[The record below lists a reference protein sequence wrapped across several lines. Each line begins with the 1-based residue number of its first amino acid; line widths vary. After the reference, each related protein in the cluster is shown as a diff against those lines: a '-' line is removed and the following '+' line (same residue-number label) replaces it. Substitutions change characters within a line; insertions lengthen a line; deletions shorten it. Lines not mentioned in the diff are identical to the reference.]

1 MRNITAPRTVSFEEA
16 LRNLASR
23 LTGVPAST
31 LPRTQEGIV
40 QFMAENLPPAI
51 DVDGLAEAVTA
62 EVIAR
67 LGKDAAEV
75 LTQMDTDTA
84 ETTEDAPNLTADGT
98 KTTEAT
104 EAPPVLKTALRKPQ
118 EPQSVTKPNLLTN
131 RKDDKNG

>member
-23 LTGVPAST
+23 LTGVSASS
-31 LPRTQEGIV
+31 LPRTQEGVV

-75 LTQMDTDTA
+75 LAQMDTGTA
-84 ETTEDAPNLTADGT
+84 ETTEAAPNLTADGT
-98 KTTEAT
+98 KATEAT
-104 EAPPVLKTALRKPQ
+104 EDTTGTQNGSQKATGAAKRNKTK
-118 EPQSVTKPNLLTN
+118 ST
-131 RKDDKNG
+131 D

>member
-23 LTGVPAST
+23 LTGVSASS
-31 LPRTQEGIV
+31 LPRTQEGVV

-75 LTQMDTDTA
+75 LAQMDTGTA
-84 ETTEDAPNLTADGT
+84 ETTEDAPNLTADGAKAAEAAEDTTGTQNGSQKATGAAKRNKT
-98 KTTEAT
+98 KST
-104 EAPPVLKTALRKPQ
+104 
-118 EPQSVTKPNLLTN
+118 
-131 RKDDKNG
+131 D

>member
-23 LTGVPAST
+23 LAGVPAST

-98 KTTEAT
+98 KATEAT
-104 EAPPVLKTALRKPQ
+104 EDTTGTQNGSQKATGAAKRNKTK
-118 EPQSVTKPNLLTN
+118 ST
-131 RKDDKNG
+131 D

>member
-23 LTGVPAST
+23 LTGVSASS
-31 LPRTQEGIV
+31 LPRTQEGV
-40 QFMAENLPPAI
+40 VRFMAENLPPAI

-75 LTQMDTDTA
+75 LAQMDTGTA

-98 KTTEAT
+98 KATEAT
-104 EAPPVLKTALRKPQ
+104 EDTTGTQNGSQKATGAAKRNKTK
-118 EPQSVTKPNLLTN
+118 ST
-131 RKDDKNG
+131 D

>member
-23 LTGVPAST
+23 LTGVSASS
-31 LPRTQEGIV
+31 LPRTQEGVV

-75 LTQMDTDTA
+75 LAQMDTGTA

-98 KTTEAT
+98 KATEAT
-104 EAPPVLKTALRKPQ
+104 KDTTGTQNGSQKATGAAKRNKTK
-118 EPQSVTKPNLLTN
+118 ST
-131 RKDDKNG
+131 D

>member
-23 LTGVPAST
+23 LSGAPAST
-31 LPRTQEGIV
+31 LPRTQEGVV

-75 LTQMDTDTA
+75 LAQMDTDTA

-98 KTTEAT
+98 KATEAT
-104 EAPPVLKTALRKPQ
+104 EDTTGTQNGSQKATGAAKRNKTK
-118 EPQSVTKPNLLTN
+118 ST
-131 RKDDKNG
+131 D

>member
-23 LTGVPAST
+23 LTGVSAST

-98 KTTEAT
+98 KATEAT
-104 EAPPVLKTALRKPQ
+104 EDTTGTQNGSQKATGAAKRNKTK
-118 EPQSVTKPNLLTN
+118 ST
-131 RKDDKNG
+131 D

>member
-23 LTGVPAST
+23 LTGVSASS
-31 LPRTQEGIV
+31 LPRTQEGVV

-75 LTQMDTDTA
+75 LAQMDTGTA

-98 KTTEAT
+98 KATEAT
-104 EAPPVLKTALRKPQ
+104 EDTTGTQNGSQKAIGAAKRNKTK
-118 EPQSVTKPNLLTN
+118 ST
-131 RKDDKNG
+131 D

>member
-31 LPRTQEGIV
+31 LSRTQEGVV

-75 LTQMDTDTA
+75 LAQMDTDTA

-98 KTTEAT
+98 KATEAT
-104 EAPPVLKTALRKPQ
+104 EDTTGTQNGSQKATGAAKRNKTK
-118 EPQSVTKPNLLTN
+118 ST
-131 RKDDKNG
+131 D

>member
-23 LTGVPAST
+23 LTGVSASS
-31 LPRTQEGIV
+31 LPRTQEGVV

-75 LTQMDTDTA
+75 LAQMDTGTA
-84 ETTEDAPNLTADGT
+84 ETTEYAPNLTADGT
-98 KTTEAT
+98 KATEAT
-104 EAPPVLKTALRKPQ
+104 EDTTGTQNGSQKATGAAKRNKTK
-118 EPQSVTKPNLLTN
+118 ST
-131 RKDDKNG
+131 D

>member
-31 LPRTQEGIV
+31 LPRTQVGIV

-98 KTTEAT
+98 KATEAT
-104 EAPPVLKTALRKPQ
+104 EDTTGTQNGSQKATGAAKRNKTK
-118 EPQSVTKPNLLTN
+118 ST
-131 RKDDKNG
+131 D

>member
-31 LPRTQEGIV
+31 LPRTQESIV

-98 KTTEAT
+98 KATEAT
-104 EAPPVLKTALRKPQ
+104 EDTTGTQNGSQKATGAAKRNKTK
-118 EPQSVTKPNLLTN
+118 ST
-131 RKDDKNG
+131 D

>member
-31 LPRTQEGIV
+31 LSRTQEGIV

-98 KTTEAT
+98 KATEAT
-104 EAPPVLKTALRKPQ
+104 EDTTGTQNGSQKATGAAKRNKTK
-118 EPQSVTKPNLLTN
+118 ST
-131 RKDDKNG
+131 D

>member
-23 LTGVPAST
+23 LTGVSASS
-31 LPRTQEGIV
+31 LPRTQEGVV

-75 LTQMDTDTA
+75 IAQMDTGTA

-98 KTTEAT
+98 KATEAT
-104 EAPPVLKTALRKPQ
+104 EDTTGTQNGSQKATGAAKRNKTK
-118 EPQSVTKPNLLTN
+118 ST
-131 RKDDKNG
+131 D

>member
-1 MRNITAPRTVSFEEA
+1 M
-16 LRNLASR
+16 
-23 LTGVPAST
+23 
-31 LPRTQEGIV
+31 

-75 LTQMDTDTA
+75 LAQMNTGTA

-98 KTTEAT
+98 KAAEAT
-104 EAPPVLKTALRKPQ
+104 KDTTDAQNGSQKVTGAAKRNKTK
-118 EPQSVTKPNLLTN
+118 ST
-131 RKDDKNG
+131 D

>member
-1 MRNITAPRTVSFEEA
+1 M
-16 LRNLASR
+16 
-23 LTGVPAST
+23 
-31 LPRTQEGIV
+31 

-75 LTQMDTDTA
+75 LAQMDTDTA

-98 KTTEAT
+98 KATEAT
-104 EAPPVLKTALRKPQ
+104 EGTTGTQNGSQKATGAAKRNKTK
-118 EPQSVTKPNLLTN
+118 ST
-131 RKDDKNG
+131 D

>member
-1 MRNITAPRTVSFEEA
+1 M
-16 LRNLASR
+16 
-23 LTGVPAST
+23 
-31 LPRTQEGIV
+31 

-84 ETTEDAPNLTADGT
+84 KTTEDAPNLTADGT
-98 KTTEAT
+98 KATEAT
-104 EAPPVLKTALRKPQ
+104 EDTTGTQNGSQKATGAAKRNKTK
-118 EPQSVTKPNLLTN
+118 ST
-131 RKDDKNG
+131 D

>member
-23 LTGVPAST
+23 LTGVSASS
-31 LPRTQEGIV
+31 LPRTQEGVV

-75 LTQMDTDTA
+75 LAQMDTGTA

-98 KTTEAT
+98 KATEAT
-104 EAPPVLKTALRKPQ
+104 EDTTGTQ
-118 EPQSVTKPNLLTN
+118 
-131 RKDDKNG
+131 NGSQKATGAAKRNKAKSTD

>member
-23 LTGVPAST
+23 LTGVSASS
-31 LPRTQEGIV
+31 LPRTQEGVV

-62 EVIAR
+62 ELIAR

-75 LTQMDTDTA
+75 LAQMDTGTA

-98 KTTEAT
+98 KATEAT
-104 EAPPVLKTALRKPQ
+104 EDTTGTQNGSQKATGAAKRNKTK
-118 EPQSVTKPNLLTN
+118 ST
-131 RKDDKNG
+131 D

>member
-31 LPRTQEGIV
+31 LPRTQEGVV

-62 EVIAR
+62 EVVAR
-67 LGKDAAEV
+67 LGKDAAE
-75 LTQMDTDTA
+75 TTEDAA

-98 KTTEAT
+98 KAAEAAEDTTGTQNGSQKAT
-104 EAPPVLKTALRKPQ
+104 GAAKRNKTK
-118 EPQSVTKPNLLTN
+118 ST
-131 RKDDKNG
+131 D

>member
-1 MRNITAPRTVSFEEA
+1 MRNITAPRTVSFEEV

-67 LGKDAAEV
+67 LGKDAAE
-75 LTQMDTDTA
+75 
-84 ETTEDAPNLTADGT
+84 TTEDAPNLTADGT
-98 KTTEAT
+98 KAAEAT
-104 EAPPVLKTALRKPQ
+104 KDTTDAQNGSQKVTGAAKRNKTK
-118 EPQSVTKPNLLTN
+118 ST
-131 RKDDKNG
+131 D

>member
-31 LPRTQEGIV
+31 LPRTQEGVV

-75 LTQMDTDTA
+75 LAQMDTDTA

-98 KTTEAT
+98 KATDTTGTQNGSQKAT
-104 EAPPVLKTALRKPQ
+104 GAAKRNKTK
-118 EPQSVTKPNLLTN
+118 ST
-131 RKDDKNG
+131 D

>member
-31 LPRTQEGIV
+31 LPRTQEGVV
-40 QFMAENLPPAI
+40 QFMTENLPPAI

-62 EVIAR
+62 EVITR

-75 LTQMDTDTA
+75 LAQMDTDTA
-84 ETTEDAPNLTADGT
+84 ETTEDATGT
-98 KTTEAT
+98 QNGSQKATGAAKRNKTKST
-104 EAPPVLKTALRKPQ
+104 
-118 EPQSVTKPNLLTN
+118 
-131 RKDDKNG
+131 D

>member
-31 LPRTQEGIV
+31 LPRTQKGVV

-75 LTQMDTDTA
+75 LAQMDTGTA

-98 KTTEAT
+98 KAT
-104 EAPPVLKTALRKPQ
+104 EAAEDTTGTQNGSQKATGAAKRNKTK
-118 EPQSVTKPNLLTN
+118 ST
-131 RKDDKNG
+131 D